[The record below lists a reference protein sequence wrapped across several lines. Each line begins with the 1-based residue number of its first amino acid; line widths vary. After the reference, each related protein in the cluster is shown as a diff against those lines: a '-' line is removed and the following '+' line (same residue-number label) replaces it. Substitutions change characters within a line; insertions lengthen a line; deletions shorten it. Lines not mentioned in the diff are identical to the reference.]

1 MIKIIARCGWSCGA
15 QAAKGAPRHVHGTRN
30 QAHSTSLHGELLR
43 HKDGNCLL
51 EGAKGKAS
59 ALKFRKKD
67 RK

>member
-1 MIKIIARCGWSCGA
+1 MLGVDGLTVLRQPREHHAMFMGA
-15 QAAKGAPRHVHGTRN
+15 RN

-43 HKDGNCLL
+43 HKDGNSLL